1 MLFLFAAID
10 REDKLCYNNDT
21 SGIGGMLVE
30 KTVLLTKNK
39 IMQDLGQQVKHR
51 IKGDLIVGA
60 FMIFSLIFGAI
71 ILYSL
76 HANQAPAAM
85 ILVCVLGV
93 LLLYYLVW
101 GIVEL
106 ITLGR
111 MKKRIHARRFS
122 IIRDTLVCA
131 NENMRPIDNEIIMD
145 VRHSGKGPQPRKDEY
160 IFESGMRY
168 VRNSNEP
175 DAFGLRGI
183 MQYADDPIPFF
194 IQLSPHI

>member
-1 MLFLFAAID
+1 MH
-10 REDKLCYNNDT
+10 
-21 SGIGGMLVE
+21 VE
-30 KTVLLTKNK
+30 KTVLLTKNR
-39 IMQDLGQQVKHR
+39 IMQDLGQEVKRR

-85 ILVCVLGV
+85 ILLCVLGV

-111 MKKRIHARRFS
+111 MKKRIHARMFS

-131 NENMRPIDNEIIMD
+131 NENMRPIDNEIKMD
-145 VRHSGKGPQPRKDEY
+145 IRHSGKGTQPRKDEY

-183 MQYADDPIPFF
+183 MQYADDPIPFIIVVYHDRPTAPVLLYNERVF
-194 IQLSPHI
+194 RYEETVE